1 MRAVG
6 TPVKAGVTRRVCV
19 MALVS
24 GAVLAG
30 CATRRE
36 DLNKAAVRQEIVLEQ
51 SLVWKFTAGMNVKIE
66 HEIVPGRYVAEL
78 EDRSGTY
85 FFGPGRPIR
94 DMNEW
99 LYPQSRWLE
108 GGIFLP
114 KDHTQPPRFFYVFEA
129 LPTSPKQEKQK
140 ADYVQ
145 TQVTNA
151 IAMPPQGATGLQA
164 GVGTAIGHGLV
175 AGMVQAHYGAL
186 EQMRPIS
193 EKRIAEAIY
202 QGLRTLQ

>member
-1 MRAVG
+1 MNDT
-6 TPVKAGVTRRVCV
+6 TPKMTRRVCM

-24 GAVLAG
+24 STVLAG

-36 DLNKAAVRQEIVLEQ
+36 DLNKATVRQEIVIEQ
-51 SLVWKFTAGMNVKIE
+51 SLIWQFTAGANVKIE
-66 HEIVPGRYVAEL
+66 HEIVAGRYVAEL
-78 EDRSGTY
+78 EDKSGTY
-85 FFGPGRPIR
+85 FFGGGRPIR

-108 GGIFLP
+108 GGIFLS
-114 KDHTQPPRFFYVFEA
+114 KDRTQQPRFFYVFEA

-140 ADYVQ
+140 ADYAQ
-145 TQVTNA
+145 MQVVNA
-151 IAMPPQGATGLQA
+151 TTMPPQGATGLQA

-175 AGMVQAHYGAL
+175 AGMIEANYGAL

-193 EKRIAEAIY
+193 DKRIADAIY
-202 QGLRTLQ
+202 QGLRILP